1 MATSDNNRS
10 LFGWQFTRTS
20 AEKNTKPVSFS
31 PDNEDGA
38 FEISPTGG
46 YFGQYMDLQGDKFQN
61 DKELIMK
68 YRTISQYPEV
78 DLAVEDICNEA
89 ITVESGKI
97 LKLNLDKLDQPDKIK
112 EMIHDEFDRI
122 LSLTNF
128 RNNAYDLFK
137 RWYVDGRLFFHVI
150 IDQANPENGIKELRS
165 IDPTKIRK
173 IKETER
179 VKDPKTGADLVKE
192 GEEYY
197 LYQDDVL
204 FNSQEGLKITTDAII
219 QVNSGLLNET
229 RDKVIGHL
237 QKALKPL
244 NQLSMMED
252 SLVIYRISRAPE
264 RRIFYIDVGNLPKG
278 KAEEYLNNTM
288 NRYRN
293 KIVYDPATGAIKDEK
308 IHRNVMEDFWLPRRE
323 GGRGTEISTLP
334 GGQNLGEIEDIQ
346 YFQQK
351 LYNALNIPMSR
362 LTEADAF
369 SIGRSSEITRD
380 ELKFQKFI
388 NRIRVKFSNMF
399 YEALKRQLVLKN
411 IIKKE
416 EWNSIKDG
424 VTIEYSRDNY
434 YAELK
439 DGEIL
444 KERIEM
450 VQMMDE
456 YIGMFWSKDWIRRN
470 ILKLTDEDIK
480 QIAKDNKKDPMKD
493 DDINADLANSAI

>member
-1 MATSDNNRS
+1 MAEQRNS
-10 LFGWQFTRTS
+10 LFGFRFKRK
-20 AEKNTKPVSFS
+20 AEEEKKPISFVS
-31 PDNEDGA
+31 DNEDGA

-68 YRTISQYPEV
+68 YRQISSYPEV
-78 DLAVEDICNEA
+78 DMAVEDICNEA
-89 ITVESGKI
+89 ITEESGVI
-97 LKLNLDKLDQPDKIK
+97 VSLNLDELEMNNGIK
-112 EMIHDEFDRI
+112 ELIHEEFNRI
-122 LSLTNF
+122 LTITNF
-128 RNNAYDLFK
+128 KTAAYDLFR
-137 RWYVDGRLFFHVI
+137 RWYIDGRLFFHVI
-150 IDQANPENGIKELRS
+150 IEEGKPQNGIKELRQ

-173 IKETER
+173 IKEIEK
-179 VKDPKTGADLVKE
+179 VKDPKTGAELSKE

-197 LYQDDVL
+197 LFQDEL
-204 FNSQEGLKITTDAII
+204 LNQTGEGLRINPDTII
-219 QVNSGLLNET
+219 QVNSGLLNEE
-229 RDKVIGHL
+229 RNKVIGNL
-237 QKALKPL
+237 NKALKPL

-293 KIVYDPATGAIKDEK
+293 KIVYDPTTGNLKDEK
-308 IHRNVMEDFWLPRRE
+308 VHRNVMEDFWLPRRE

-351 LYNALNIPMSR
+351 LYKALNIPMSR

-388 NRIRVKFSNMF
+388 NRIRNKFSNLF
-399 YEALKRQLVLKN
+399 YEALKRQLIFKK
-411 IIKKE
+411 IIVPG
-416 EWNSIKDG
+416 EWITIKDSIN
-424 VTIEYSRDNY
+424 VEYSRDNY

-439 DGEIL
+439 DSEIL
-444 KERIEM
+444 KERIET

-456 YIGMFWSKDWIRRN
+456 YIGLFWSKDWIRRN
-470 ILKLTDEDIK
+470 ILKLSDDEIG
-480 QIAKDNKKDPMKD
+480 QIAKDNKKDPLEPG
-493 DDINADLANSAI
+493 DINPDLSNAPI

>member
-1 MATSDNNRS
+1 MATQDGNRS
-10 LFGWQFTRTS
+10 LFGWQFSRTPS
-20 AEKNTKPVSFS
+20 ETKKPLSFT

-97 LKLNLDKLDQPDKIK
+97 LKLDLDKLEQPDKIK
-112 EMIHDEFDRI
+112 DLIHGEFDRI

-150 IDQANPENGIKELRS
+150 IDSGKPENGIVELRS

-173 IKETER
+173 IKETEK
-179 VKDPKTGADLVKE
+179 VKDPKTGAELVKE
-192 GEEYY
+192 GDEYY

-204 FNSQEGLKITTDAII
+204 FNSSEGLKISTDAII

-229 RDKVIGHL
+229 RDKVVGHL

-252 SLVIYRISRAPE
+252 SLVIYRMSRAPE

-334 GGQNLGEIEDIQ
+334 GGQNLGEIEDVQ

-351 LYNALNIPMSR
+351 LYKALNIPMSR

-388 NRIRVKFSNMF
+388 NRIRVKFSNVF
-399 YEALKRQLVLKN
+399 YEALKRQLILKK
-411 IIKKE
+411 IIKSD

-424 VTIEYSRDNY
+424 ITIEYSRDNY

-456 YIGMFWSKDWIRRN
+456 YIGMFWSKEWIRRN

-480 QIAKDNKKDPMKD
+480 QIAKDNKKDPLDK
-493 DDINADLANSAI
+493 DDINPDLANSAI

>member
-1 MATSDNNRS
+1 MADNNRS
-10 LFGWQFTRTS
+10 LFGWQFSRTPKES
-20 AEKNTKPVSFS
+20 QKPISFT

-97 LKLNLDKLDQPDKIK
+97 LKLDLDKLNQSDKVKDLVNI
-112 EMIHDEFDRI
+112 EFEKI

-128 RNNAYDLFK
+128 RSNAYDLFK

-150 IDQANPENGIKELRS
+150 IDNKKPHDGIKELRP

-173 IKETER
+173 IKETEK
-179 VKDPKTGADLVKE
+179 VKDPKTGAELIKD
-192 GEEYY
+192 GAEYY
-197 LYQDDVL
+197 LYQDENM
-204 FNSQEGLKITTDAII
+204 FNTSEGLKINTDAII
-219 QVNSGLLNET
+219 QVNSGLLNEN
-229 RDKVIGHL
+229 RDKVIGYL
-237 QKALKPL
+237 NKALKPL

-323 GGRGTEISTLP
+323 GGRGTEIDTLP
-334 GGQNLGEIEDIQ
+334 GGANLGEIEDIQ

-351 LYNALNIPMSR
+351 LYKALNIPMSR

-388 NRIRVKFSNMF
+388 NRIRVKFSNLF
-399 YEALKRQLVLKN
+399 YEALKRQLILKK
-411 IIKKE
+411 IIKSE
-416 EWNSIKDG
+416 EWNTIKDG
-424 VTIEYSRDNY
+424 IVFAYSRDNY

-439 DGEIL
+439 DSEIL
-444 KERIEM
+444 RERIEM

-456 YIGMFWSKDWIRRN
+456 YIGLFWSKDWIRRN
-470 ILKLTDEDIK
+470 ILKLNDDDIK
-480 QIAKDNKKDPMKD
+480 QIAKDNKKDPLKS
-493 DDINADLANSAI
+493 DDINPDIANSAI

>member
-1 MATSDNNRS
+1 MAENK
-10 LFGWQFTRTS
+10 LFGFSFKRK
-20 AEKNTKPVSFS
+20 AADEKKRVSFAS
-31 PDNEDGA
+31 DNEDGA

-61 DKELIMK
+61 DKDLIMK
-68 YRTISQYPEV
+68 YRQISSYPEV
-78 DLAVEDICNEA
+78 DAAIEDICNEA
-89 ITVESGKI
+89 ITDESGI
-97 LKLNLDKLDQPDKIK
+97 IVKLNLDKLKLNNGIK
-112 EMIHDEFDRI
+112 NLIQEEFAQI
-122 LSLTNF
+122 LNITNF
-128 RNNAYDLFK
+128 ATTAYDLFR
-137 RWYVDGRLFFHVI
+137 RWYIDGRLFYHVI
-150 IDQANPENGIKELRS
+150 IDDNKTDAGIVELRQ

-173 IKETER
+173 VKEVEKVR
-179 VKDPKTGADLVKE
+179 DPKTGADLQKE
-192 GEEYY
+192 GDEYY
-197 LYQDDVL
+197 VYQDENL
-204 FNSQEGLKITTDAII
+204 AQTGEGLRIHTDSII
-219 QVNSGLLNET
+219 QVNSGLLNEE
-229 RDKVIGHL
+229 RNKVIGHL

-278 KAEEYLNNTM
+278 KAEEYLNNVM

-293 KIVYDPATGAIKDEK
+293 KIVYDPVTGNIKDEK

-346 YFQQK
+346 YFQHK
-351 LYNALNIPMSR
+351 LYRALNIPMSR

-388 NRIRVKFSNMF
+388 DRIRNKFSNLF
-399 YEALKRQLVLKN
+399 YETLKRQLVLKK
-411 IIKKE
+411 IILPS
-416 EWNSIKDG
+416 EWADIKHDMN
-424 VTIEYSRDNY
+424 VVYSRDNY

-439 DGEIL
+439 DSEIL
-444 KERIEM
+444 KERIET

-456 YIGMFWSKDWIRRN
+456 YIGLFWSKDWIRRN
-470 ILKLTDEDIK
+470 VLKLTDDDIK
-480 QIAKDNKKDPMKD
+480 DIAKQNKD
-493 DDINADLANSAI
+493 DPLEPGDINPDLSNAPI

>member
-1 MATSDNNRS
+1 MADNNSRS
-10 LFGWQFTRTS
+10 LFGWQIQRKQP
-20 AEKNTKPVSFS
+20 ENIKPVSFT

-68 YRTISQYPEV
+68 YRTIAQYPEV

-97 LKLNLDKLDQPDKIK
+97 LKLDLDKLEQSNKVKDLIHMEFEKI
-112 EMIHDEFDRI
+112 
-122 LSLTNF
+122 LALVNF
-128 RNNAYDLFK
+128 RNNAYDIFK

-150 IDQANPENGIKELRS
+150 VDPKNPGDGIKELRP

-173 IKETER
+173 IKETEK
-179 VKDPKTGADLVKE
+179 VKDPKTGAELIKD
-192 GEEYY
+192 GAEYY
-197 LYQDDVL
+197 LYQDE
-204 FNSQEGLKITTDAII
+204 NMYQSSEGLKINTDAII

-229 RDKVIGHL
+229 RDKVIGYL
-237 QKALKPL
+237 NKALKPL

-293 KIVYDPATGAIKDEK
+293 KIVYDPTTGAIRDEK

-323 GGRGTEISTLP
+323 GGRGTEIDTLP
-334 GGQNLGEIEDIQ
+334 GGANLGEIEDIQ

-351 LYNALNIPMSR
+351 LYKALNIPMSR

-388 NRIRVKFSNMF
+388 NRIRIKFNNLF

-411 IIKKE
+411 IIKLD
-416 EWNSIKDG
+416 EWNGMKDG
-424 VTIEYSRDNY
+424 ITIEYSRDNY

-439 DGEIL
+439 DSEIL
-444 KERIEM
+444 RERIEM

-456 YIGMFWSKDWIRRN
+456 YIGLFWSKDWIRRN
-470 ILKLTDEDIK
+470 ILKLNDDDIK
-480 QIAKDNKKDPMKD
+480 QIAKDNEKDPLKP
-493 DDINADLANSAI
+493 DDINPEIANSAI